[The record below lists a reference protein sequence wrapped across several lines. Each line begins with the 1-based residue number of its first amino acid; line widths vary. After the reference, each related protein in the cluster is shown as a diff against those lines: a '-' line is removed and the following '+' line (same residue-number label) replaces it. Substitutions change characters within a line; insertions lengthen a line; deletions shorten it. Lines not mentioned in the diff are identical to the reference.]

1 VTYKKRPA
9 LVVQDEHIE
18 TGLTQRLVAMITSNL
33 VRTGETRVLIQ
44 QNSPA
49 GRAMGLITDSVIMAD
64 NLATVH
70 EREIDKI
77 IGHCPRMADVDAGL
91 RKVLRL

>member
-1 VTYKKRPA
+1 MASGITVSS
-9 LVVQDEHIE
+9 LVLKVVEVIFSRS
-18 TGLTQRLVAMITSNL
+18 LTSNL
-33 VRTGETRVLIQ
+33 VRIGETRVLIQ
-44 QNSPA
+44 KDSPA

-77 IGHCPRMADVDAGL
+77 IGYFPRMADVDAGL